1 MSNNNDPHVTEETKV
16 SSIGD
21 FKQRKNDHL
30 AKEKGLTVKTEVTC
44 EDPVGGDIQ
53 NILKS
58 ELEKLGCTVHGFS
71 NPDWIIS
78 IIAFNYYET
87 VEMSI
92 ILRRLFRSTSPGSEL
107 EGWDDQEN
115 AMLKDGAWIY
125 ESLRFH
131 GLYGVR
137 KMELE
142 DFLKGLI
149 GEFNSKHWNLQ
160 YNHKPSTAHSTAN
173 PE

>member
-1 MSNNNDPHVTEETKV
+1 MSNNNDDHVMEETKV
-16 SSIGD
+16 SSIGE
-21 FKQRKNDHL
+21 FKQRKSDHL

-44 EDPVGGDIQ
+44 EGPVGGDIQ

-58 ELEKLGCTVHGFS
+58 ELEKLGCAVNGFS

-78 IIAFNYYET
+78 IIAFSYYET

-92 ILRRLFRSTSPGSEL
+92 ILRKLFRSTSPGSEL
-107 EGWDDQEN
+107 EGWDDQGN
-115 AMLKDGAWIY
+115 AKLKDGAWIY

-137 KMELE
+137 KMELA
-142 DFLKGLI
+142 DFLRGLI
-149 GEFNSKHWNLQ
+149 REFNSKHWNLLHD
-160 YNHKPSTAHSTAN
+160 HKTAAYHSTAK